1 MRYRGGQ
8 GRHAGGEGQLPAG
21 QADDRRG
28 RRLLR
33 TLHCWRIVYAVPGGI
48 PMHVGRCCGPG
59 VPAMTVQPSKPALK
73 QELLGL
79 VSRDLDTLVS
89 ALRATREGATHE
101 EAKPENDKDTR
112 ALEQSYLA
120 RGQAARVEELRTAA
134 EAISK
139 LTTRVF
145 EATDPVALG
154 ALATLCEV
162 DADPPSEPVVV
173 LISPHG
179 GGHQLAEGRVRVV
192 TPVSP
197 LGRALLGKRVG
208 EQLGLSTRGRERQLE
223 IVRIA

>member
-1 MRYRGGQ
+1 M
-8 GRHAGGEGQLPAG
+8 
-21 QADDRRG
+21 
-28 RRLLR
+28 
-33 TLHCWRIVYAVPGGI
+33 
-48 PMHVGRCCGPG
+48 
-59 VPAMTVQPSKPALK
+59 

-79 VSRDLDTLVS
+79 VSRDLETLVS

-120 RGQAARVEELRTAA
+120 RGQAARVEELRAA
-134 EAISK
+134 VEAIST

-145 EATDPVALG
+145 DATDPVALG
-154 ALATLCEV
+154 ALATLC
-162 DADPPSEPVVV
+162 DADALDVHPTSEPVVV
-173 LISPHG
+173 LVSSHG

-197 LGRALLGKRVG
+197 LGRALIGKRVG

-223 IVRIA
+223 IVSIV